1 MFDAGIID
9 PVKVTKQAVLNS
21 ISAASTFLTIEGA
34 IVDIKEE
41 KETGAPPQM
50 PGMGGGM
57 PGMF

>member
-41 KETGAPPQM
+41 KETGAAPQM